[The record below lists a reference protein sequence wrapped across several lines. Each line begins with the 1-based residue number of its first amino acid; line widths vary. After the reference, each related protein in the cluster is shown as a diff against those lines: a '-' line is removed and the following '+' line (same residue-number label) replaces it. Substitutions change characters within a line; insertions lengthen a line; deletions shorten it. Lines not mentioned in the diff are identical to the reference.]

1 MGIFT
6 QKTEEEKIREMFEK
20 FGLDIENYNITKIR
34 KKNVENIKK
43 IAQDI
48 AGNRFLKA
56 GMALSMAPA
65 DKQATVGYL
74 SAIFNQN
81 WILIRQNE
89 LIIRLL
95 EKISINKV

>member
-1 MGIFT
+1 
-6 QKTEEEKIREMFEK
+6 MFEK
-20 FGLDIENYNITKIR
+20 FGLDIENYDDEKI
-34 KKNVENIKK
+34 KKENIKNLEK
-43 IAQDI
+43 IGRDI
-48 AGNRFLKA
+48 AGNSFMKA
-56 GMALSMAPA
+56 GMALSFVSV

-95 EKISINKV
+95 EKIAKNK